1 MSFWEYLRNVA
12 DKVEEASN
20 SGNILEVRRL
30 LGLCG
35 NACLGEKEKLDKQGG
50 DHE

>member
-1 MSFWEYLRNVA
+1 MSIWEYLKSVA
-12 DKVEEASN
+12 GKVEEASN
-20 SGNILEVRRL
+20 NGNILEVRRL

-35 NACLGEKEKLDKQGG
+35 NACLEEKGKLDKQGV